1 MELLLE
7 KELSSTNLTKVKT
20 KFIKTDEVVL
30 VYLKMS
36 NDSESNDYELTL
48 TAYGS
53 SFFICSDFDNKITE
67 EVSVDDIEDIINGF
81 RDVVDGMNDRF
92 SLKIKDENHTHRFS
106 ICRNDDNNENLDI
119 TITSTD
125 AFLCITSVKNDA
137 FSLFDRFL
145 KSIKNF
151 N

>member
-1 MELLLE
+1 M
-7 KELSSTNLTKVKT
+7 T
-20 KFIKTDEVVL
+20 
-30 VYLKMS
+30 YLKMS
-36 NDSESNDYELTL
+36 NDSESNDYELRL
-48 TAYGS
+48 TACGS

-92 SLKIKDENHTHRFS
+92 SLKIRDDNHTHRFS
-106 ICRNDDNNENLDI
+106 ISRNDDNNENLDI

-145 KSIKNF
+145 KTIKNF